1 MGRRGRKANKN
12 RKGYFYEREEQA
24 VVDYVTTSDE
34 NEKNKIYREC
44 LQPAFTK
51 MIESIIRRYNLYLPD
66 ELFQETFDDTLSF
79 LLTKIEHF
87 NPDSGFKAYSYCGTI
102 CKNYL
107 ILKVKQYNNNL
118 TRNDRFDIVQSEIVD
133 NLKHFTVASKSRF
146 VSLDNQK
153 TEYKNS
159 CSTVETTDTNKTL
172 LSNVNTQQQQI
183 PHKSSYDYPHQI
195 KSNFYQSNWNYF
207 TNSGHKINTM
217 EEVMS
222 AVSDYNESHQNKEI
236 TVHIFK
242 VIQKHNGQQ
251 EQQNQ

>member
-133 NLKHFTVASKSRF
+133 NLKFSYSQENDYVQILTELLEKTSNEIYNILCEKEKYRLNDNEIKVGNALVNLLTNWNDLFARMGSNKFNKS
-146 VSLDNQK
+146 SILLYLK
-153 TEYKNS
+153 EI
-159 CSTVETTDTNKTL
+159 TL
-172 LSNVNTQQQQI
+172 LSTQEI
-183 PHKSSYDYPHQI
+183 RISMKKY
-195 KSNFYQSNWNYF
+195 KTAYQNIRKN
-207 TNSGHKINTM
+207 
-217 EEVMS
+217 
-222 AVSDYNESHQNKEI
+222 
-236 TVHIFK
+236 IF
-242 VIQKHNGQQ
+242 
-251 EQQNQ
+251 